1 MEKRTSE
8 IEIPVVSRDGEE
20 KRTDALIREEE
31 VVVRRDG
38 EIFVEDTGRHCAI
51 DKAIG
56 PAIRDETDLSN
67 SLGEKS

>member
-1 MEKRTSE
+1 MEKGTSE
-8 IEIPVVSRDGEE
+8 IEISVVSRDGEE

-38 EIFVEDTGRHCAI
+38 EIFVEDTSRHCAI

-56 PAIRDETDLSN
+56 LAIRDEIDLSN